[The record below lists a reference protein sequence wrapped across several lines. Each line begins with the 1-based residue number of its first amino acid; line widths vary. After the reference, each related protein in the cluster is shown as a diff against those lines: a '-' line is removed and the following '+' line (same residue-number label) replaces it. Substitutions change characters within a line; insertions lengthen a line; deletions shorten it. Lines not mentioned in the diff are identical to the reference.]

1 MESLLRI
8 LILVHFMV
16 LELTAETFQKTLD
29 DNKKVVVDFW
39 ASWCG
44 PCKAL
49 APIYEE
55 LSTDPDFEGVV
66 FAKLSTEDH
75 QDVAMAQ
82 NITGIPCM
90 IIYKD
95 GKESGR
101 VVGFNQKPVLKEK
114 LQAQL

>member
-1 MESLLRI
+1 
-8 LILVHFMV
+8 MV
-16 LELTAETFQKTLD
+16 LELTAETFRKTLE
-29 DNKKVVVDFW
+29 DNKTVIVDFW

-49 APIYEE
+49 APIYED
-55 LSTDPDFEGVV
+55 LSQDSDFEGVV

-95 GKESGR
+95 GKEAGR

>member
-1 MESLLRI
+1 
-8 LILVHFMV
+8 MV
-16 LELTAETFQKTLD
+16 INLTAETFQKTLD
-29 DNKKVVVDFW
+29 ENKIVVVDYW

-55 LSTDPDFEGVV
+55 LSTDSDFDGVV
-66 FAKLSTEDH
+66 FAKLSTEEY

-82 NITGIPCM
+82 NITGIPCI